1 MKFVLALIALAVVVA
16 ARPNDDLFYDKKYD
30 NFNVDEIID
39 NPRLLKAYTFCFN
52 DKGKCTAEGNDFK
65 KWIPESL
72 QTSCGKCSEKQKY
85 LVAKFVHAIKD
96 KMPDEFDILRK
107 LHDPKGEYTENLD
120 KFLETYG
127 H

>member
-1 MKFVLALIALAVVVA
+1 M
-16 ARPNDDLFYDKKYD
+16 
-30 NFNVDEIID
+30 
-39 NPRLLKAYTFCFN
+39 
-52 DKGKCTAEGNDFK
+52 
-65 KWIPESL
+65 
-72 QTSCGKCSEKQKY
+72 
-85 LVAKFVHAIKD
+85 AKFVHAIKD